1 MNYFISPERDIG
13 WREKKVF
20 ILYLFCARLFKVRTC
35 VSCVRVA
42 TPLKATK
49 PFTYAAHV
57 LHTARISN
65 DERVL
70 YNDIETLMVMQL
82 SYLLGSY
89 VTQVLTVFKLRILRA
104 AR

>member
-1 MNYFISPERDIG
+1 MNYFVSRESDIG
-13 WREKKVF
+13 WRGKNVF
-20 ILYLFCARLFKVRTC
+20 ILYLFCARLFKIRTC
-35 VSCVRVA
+35 VPCVRVA
-42 TPLKATK
+42 TPLNATK
-49 PFTYAAHV
+49 PFTYVAHV

-70 YNDIETLMVMQL
+70 YNDIETLMVRQL

-89 VTQVLTVFKLRILRA
+89 VTHLLTVFKLTILGA